1 MVGQSVAP
9 LNNSWCHP
17 PPPRNGPNGIE
28 PVKLRTA
35 YLQLIKAKVVTR
47 QAEGLTGMS
56 LSTMHRATQS
66 KAAGGT
72 GDKHS
77 SQAGTRQ

>member
-1 MVGQSVAP
+1 M
-9 LNNSWCHP
+9 
-17 PPPRNGPNGIE
+17 
-28 PVKLRTA
+28 KLRTA

-56 LSTMHRATQS
+56 LSTMHRAAQS